1 MFTYNFFQQ
10 EAFGIYSAKAL
21 KDFLDRGKGRE
32 YFGETANYGN
42 KNFGET
48 AILALENFGERG
60 NVVSYQILLSDK
72 LSANLGYVY
81 GNLIAQMLV
90 ASGNNIYLQ
99 DPYLA

>member
-32 YFGETANYGN
+32 DFGETANYGN

-48 AILALENFGERG
+48 AILALENFG
-60 NVVSYQILLSDK
+60 
-72 LSANLGYVY
+72 
-81 GNLIAQMLV
+81 
-90 ASGNNIYLQ
+90 
-99 DPYLA
+99 